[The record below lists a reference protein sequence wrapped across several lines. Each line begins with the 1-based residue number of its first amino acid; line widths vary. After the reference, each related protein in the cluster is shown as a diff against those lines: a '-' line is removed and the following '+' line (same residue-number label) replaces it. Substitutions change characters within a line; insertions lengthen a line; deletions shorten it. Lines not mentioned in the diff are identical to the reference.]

1 MSLLEM
7 SSQELL
13 VRLGDEAIGWLRQ
26 SGDGRMQFDYLS
38 EANKVLSIGMP
49 LKKKR
54 FDHKLCEAFFGGLLP
69 ESEAVRKVLASRFG
83 IRASDNFALLK
94 AIGNDCA
101 GAVSLHDPSQV
112 VTPSTTLAR
121 LKELSES
128 ELAEEIRQLPRRP
141 LFVDAVEGLRLSLAG
156 AQDKGAVCLI
166 NNRVALPLDG
176 APSTHILKPNIPEL
190 ENTVLNE
197 YLCLRIAAQ
206 IGLQVPKCE
215 LRQAEDQAYLLVERY
230 DRQVQNGC
238 IIRIHQEDFCQA
250 LGIVSARKYE
260 RQDGPSLARCF
271 TLIEKTEQPAVNKLT
286 FLNYITFNYLVGNMD
301 AHGKNFALLHT
312 PRGVQLAPIYDVLC
326 TVAYAKLTSEMAMK
340 VGGQYRADGVTLE
353 NWQAFAKENQL
364 SFTYLRGVMKK
375 MAEALLP
382 ALENEIN
389 QLPPSFITC
398 EISENLT
405 RAFEKK
411 LNIVQGI

>member
-1 MSLLEM
+1 M

-26 SGDGRMQFDYLS
+26 DGDGRMQFEYMS

-54 FDHKLCEAFFGGLLP
+54 FESKHCEAFFGGLLP

-83 IRASDNFALLK
+83 IRASDNFALLR

-112 VTPSTTLAR
+112 PTPSVTPAR
-121 LKELSES
+121 FQALTEP
-128 ELAEEIRQLPRRP
+128 ELAEAIRQLPRRP
-141 LFVDAVEGLRLSLAG
+141 LFVDAVEGLRISLAG

-166 NNRVALPLDG
+166 GNRVALPLDG
-176 APSTHILKPNIPEL
+176 APSTHILKPNIPEF

-206 IGLQVPKCE
+206 IGLPVPQCE
-215 LRQAEDQAYLLVERY
+215 LRLAEDQAYLLVERY
-230 DRQVQNGC
+230 DRQIQKGC
-238 IIRIHQEDFCQA
+238 IRRIHQEDFCQA
-250 LGIVSARKYE
+250 MGIVSARKYE

-271 TLIEKTEQPAVNKLT
+271 TLIEKTEQPAVNRLT
-286 FLNYITFNYLVGNMD
+286 FLNYIVFNYLVGNMD

-312 PRGVQLAPIYDVLC
+312 PNGVQLAPIYDVLC
-326 TVAYAKLTSEMAMK
+326 TVAYAKLTGEMAMK
-340 VGGQYRADGVTLE
+340 IGGQYRANQVTVE
-353 NWQAFAKENQL
+353 NWQSFAEENQL
-364 SFTYLRGVMKK
+364 SFIYLRGVMRKI
-375 MAEALLP
+375 AEALLP
-382 ALENEIN
+382 ALEKEIN
-389 QLPPSFITC
+389 QLPKPFNTC
-398 EISENLT
+398 NILATLE
-405 RAFEKK
+405 RYFEKS
-411 LNIVQGI
+411 LLIAQQL